1 MAKFVGILG
10 TLSLIFAVVDLI
22 HGPHN
27 GDAHRFYIHIAEF
40 IFFLGFLCLL
50 QIWAFRAMTSKWNIN
65 RWLIVILCSI
75 VTGIL
80 GLILFLLSDGSFHG
94 DGGPI
99 ASSFLT
105 MSAIAELALPVG
117 LIGFLI
123 DAIIRKNAGLPVLS
137 R

>member
-1 MAKFVGILG
+1 MAKFIGMLG
-10 TLSLIFAVVDLI
+10 ALSLIFAVIDLI

-40 IFFLGFLCLL
+40 IFFFGFLCLL
-50 QIWAFRAMTSKWNIN
+50 QIWAFRTMTSKWNIN
-65 RWLIVILCSI
+65 RWLIVILSSI

-80 GLILFLLSDGSFHG
+80 ALILFGLSGGSFHG

-99 ASSFLT
+99 ASSFLM
-105 MSAIAELALPVG
+105 MSVIGEIG
-117 LIGFLI
+117 LLIGLVGFLI
-123 DAIIRKNAGLPVLS
+123 NAVMRKNAGYSVLS